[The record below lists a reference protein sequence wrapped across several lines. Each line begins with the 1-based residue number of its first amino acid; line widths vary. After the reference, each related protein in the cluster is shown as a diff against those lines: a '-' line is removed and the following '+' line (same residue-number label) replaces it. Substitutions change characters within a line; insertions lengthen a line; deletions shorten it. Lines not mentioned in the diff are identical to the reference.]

1 MPIYEYECEKCGA
14 GFERMEAISAKPVTT
29 CINTKCGGKAHRQV
43 SASGFILK
51 GSGWYTSDYPS
62 EARKQGWKQESS
74 QANGVKPEAPCA
86 AAPASAQPAAVPA
99 ASETKSA
106 GKGRPVPTKNRSAAK
121 KKTKARA

>member
-14 GFERMEAISAKPVTT
+14 SFEKMESISAKPVTT
-29 CINTKCGGKAHRQV
+29 CINTKCDGKARRQV

-74 QANGVKPEAPCA
+74 QANGGKPDASSAVAPACA
-86 AAPASAQPAAVPA
+86 QPAVAPASEPKP
-99 ASETKSA
+99 A
-106 GKGRPVPTKNRSAAK
+106 GKGKPTSSSAK
-121 KKTKARA
+121 KKAKARA